1 MVRMLQTRAD
11 ELVEGARII
20 KSQLRH
26 ENRIWMN
33 SMLSRNIGGDVS
45 DLVRDVRFLEV
56 SGRQRDNTWAQPG
69 DREAQRHSQNTMGY
83 QVQCEGTEQG
93 DSSSWCVS
101 LIFVFINI

>member
-56 SGRQRDNTWAQPG
+56 SGRQRDNTWPQPG
-69 DREAQRHSQNTMGY
+69 DREAQRRSRNTMGY
-83 QVQCEGTEQG
+83 QVRRGGTEQG

-101 LIFVFINI
+101 LIFVFIDI